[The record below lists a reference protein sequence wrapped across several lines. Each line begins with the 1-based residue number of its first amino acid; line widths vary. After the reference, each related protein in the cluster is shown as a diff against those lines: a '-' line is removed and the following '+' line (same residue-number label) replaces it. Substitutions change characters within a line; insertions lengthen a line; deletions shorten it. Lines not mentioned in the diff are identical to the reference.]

1 MLEADGK
8 HCATTITVIQL
19 FQRRGSSQYGGEAVS
34 QQEHALQAA
43 YFAEKAGVGSSLITA
58 ALLHDVGHLLHH
70 LDDDAPERGI
80 DDQHETLA
88 AQWLLRRF
96 GPDVVEPVRLH
107 VAAKRFLCA
116 TEPSYLAQL
125 SPASLVSLRL
135 QGGVMSD
142 EEITEFRANP
152 FYEAA
157 VALRRWDDFAKQ
169 PQLVTPPIE
178 HYARHLDRVAKSDF
192 EGDFE
197 CLS

>member
-1 MLEADGK
+1 MLETDGK

-19 FQRRGSSQYGGEAVS
+19 FQKRGGSQYGREAVT

-43 YFAEKAGVGSSLITA
+43 FFAETAGVSSSLIAA

-88 AQWLLRRF
+88 AQWLERRF
-96 GPDVVEPVRLH
+96 GPEVVEPVRLH

-116 TEPSYLAQL
+116 TEPDYMEQL
-125 SPASLVSLRL
+125 SPASQVSLRL
-135 QGGVMSD
+135 QGGIMSD
-142 EEITEFRANP
+142 DEVTLFRSHP
-152 FYEAA
+152 FCEAA

-192 EGDFE
+192 EEGFE
-197 CLS
+197 CLA